1 MANGSSIVY
10 SGRIATAEGVLQVSV
25 NRVDDLLQ
33 VVLIRRLT
41 GITSAEFSVPLAL
54 F

>member
-1 MANGSSIVY
+1 MA
-10 SGRIATAEGVLQVSV
+10 TDEGVLQVSV
-25 NRVDDLLQ
+25 NRVVDLFQ

-41 GITSAEFSVPLAL
+41 SLTSAEVNVSLAL

>member
-1 MANGSSIVY
+1 MA
-10 SGRIATAEGVLQVSV
+10 TDEGVLQVSV
-25 NRVDDLLQ
+25 NRVVDLLQ

-41 GITSAEFSVPLAL
+41 GLTSAEVNVSLAL

>member
-1 MANGSSIVY
+1 M
-10 SGRIATAEGVLQVSV
+10 ATARGVLQVSV
-25 NRVDDLLQ
+25 NRLDELLQ

-41 GITSAEFSVPLAL
+41 GLTSAEVSVSLAL